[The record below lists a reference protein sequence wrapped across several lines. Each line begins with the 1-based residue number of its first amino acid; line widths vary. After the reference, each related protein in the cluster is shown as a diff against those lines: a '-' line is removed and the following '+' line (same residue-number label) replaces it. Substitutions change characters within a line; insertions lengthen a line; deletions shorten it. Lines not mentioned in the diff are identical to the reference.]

1 MSQTLRKQALAGSVF
16 GTLEA
21 QQSILKGRNDTPSS
35 LSGAVSLCYTCPLS
49 CPVKKGLAKAACT
62 PNFARQLIGIW
73 CGPMKGKQSWL
84 MLVNY
89 AFILILSVFGI
100 ILPLTAIIAGW
111 VLGPRKPDPV
121 KTDIYESG
129 LNTIGDTWIQFR
141 AQFYLIGLVFLVFDL
156 EVIFLFP
163 IAMAYGRPGFG
174 LAAALVTLLFM
185 LLLIVGLVY
194 DWRKGGL
201 EWQ

>member
-1 MSQTLRKQALAGSVF
+1 
-16 GTLEA
+16 
-21 QQSILKGRNDTPSS
+21 
-35 LSGAVSLCYTCPLS
+35 
-49 CPVKKGLAKAACT
+49 
-62 PNFARQLIGIW
+62 
-73 CGPMKGKQSWL
+73 

-100 ILPLTAIIAGW
+100 ILPLTAIVAGW
-111 VLGPRKPDPV
+111 ILGPRKPDPV
-121 KTDIYESG
+121 KNDIYESG

-163 IAMAYGRPGFG
+163 IAMAYGRPEFG
-174 LAAALVTLLFM
+174 LAAALVTLFFM
-185 LLLIVGLVY
+185 LLLIIGLIY